1 LHCVVP
7 KVVGK
12 KLKAARSAI
21 VRAHCRVGKVK
32 KRYSRRVRKG
42 RVLAQS
48 PKAHRRLA
56 RNTKVNL
63 VVSRGRKPHRARQ
76 R

>member
-1 LHCVVP
+1 VHCVVP

-12 KLKAARSAI
+12 KLAVARRAI
-21 VRAHCRVGKVK
+21 VRAHCKVGKVK

-42 RVLAQS
+42 RVISES

-56 RNTKVNL
+56 AHAKVNL
-63 VVSRGRKPHRARQ
+63 VVSRGRRPRRRHR
-76 R
+76 